1 LTEDLPADIPQWLRT
16 RAEAYAR
23 HPLVRRPVLR
33 SRFARFS
40 GVKPTDVVL
49 DVGTGP
55 GYSAF
60 ALARRAKRVT
70 AVDWR
75 PELLAAARREA
86 RTRRLHNIT
95 FVEADPAA
103 LPFPDTEFNIV
114 ASAAAMHHFR
124 QPLDVMN
131 DMARVCRR
139 GGVVAIEDVIASEQ
153 EIRARYHN
161 RMERLRDRSHER
173 FLKLSELVA
182 IAGSAGLAVTR
193 VEVNDSIREF
203 NEWLGVTRPPV
214 RRGEL
219 IRHLLQ
225 GSVEQDLAGLA
236 PEAED
241 DTVLF
246 VQRVAWVLY
255 QKPA

>member
-1 LTEDLPADIPQWLRT
+1 VTEELPGDIPAWLRA

-23 HPLVRRPVLR
+23 HPLVRRPLLR

-40 GVKPTDVVL
+40 GVQPDHTVL

-60 ALARRAKRVT
+60 AFARRSKQVT

-75 PELLAAARREA
+75 AELIAAARREA
-86 RTRRLHNIT
+86 RIRRLRNIT
-95 FVEADPAA
+95 LVEAEPAR
-103 LPFPDTEFNIV
+103 LPFPSNEFDIV
-114 ASAAAMHHFR
+114 CSAAALHHFR
-124 QPLDVMN
+124 QPPLVVAE
-131 DMARVCRR
+131 MARVCRP
-139 GGVVAIEDVIASEQ
+139 GGTIALEDVIASEQ
-153 EIRARYHN
+153 DIRARYHN
-161 RMERLRDRSHER
+161 RLERLRDRSHER
-173 FLKLSELVA
+173 LLKLSELVA
-182 IAGSAGLAVTR
+182 LFGSAGLTVKR

-203 NEWLGVTRPPV
+203 NEWLGVTRPPL

-225 GSVEQDLAGLA
+225 GSVEQDLAGLE

-241 DTVLF
+241 DTFLF
-246 VQRVAWVLY
+246 VQKVAWILVH
-255 QKPA
+255 KPA